1 NSFSFEQDDE
11 LGKETYYYDEGEI
24 NLNGEEALHY
34 SRMRKQDPEGD
45 LGRNKRQKQVI
56 EAILEKAK
64 SPSAVFSFSDKMQA
78 LSSNVKTTI
87 RFSEIKDL
95 FKEYQSDW
103 KNFELKEETLD
114 VEDEWAPEGFYFRIT
129 DEEQYRVQQELEDFL
144 EKE

>member
-1 NSFSFEQDDE
+1 
-11 LGKETYYYDEGEI
+11 LGKETYHYDKGEI
-24 NLNGEEALHY
+24 DLDGEEALHY

-64 SPSAVFSFSDKMQA
+64 SPSAVFSLNDTMQA
-78 LSSNVKTTI
+78 LSSNVNTTI

-103 KNFELKEETLD
+103 KDFELKEETLD
-114 VEDEWAPEGFYFRIT
+114 VEDEWDPESFYFSIN
-129 DEEQYRVQQELEDFL
+129 DDEQYSDDQVISYYLLQIL
-144 EKE
+144 KI